1 MAGKKKK
8 KKSKETQS
16 SPSGGEKRKRRKK
29 KGIKRE
35 AIINSDQKIKNKIP
49 PQHTCTQKMKKK
61 AA

>member
-1 MAGKKKK
+1 MAGKKKQKKQGNSKQPLWRGK
-8 KKSKETQS
+8 KKK
-16 SPSGGEKRKRRKK
+16 KKK